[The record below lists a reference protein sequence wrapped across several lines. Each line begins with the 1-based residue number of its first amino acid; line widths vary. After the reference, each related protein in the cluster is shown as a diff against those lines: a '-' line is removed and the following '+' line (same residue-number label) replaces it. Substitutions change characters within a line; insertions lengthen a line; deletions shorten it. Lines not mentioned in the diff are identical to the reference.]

1 MTRLGNQGSSI
12 EDYAR
17 TRFEEL
23 LRDGK
28 LPSLRTLLNRDDFN
42 AEELALELVTL
53 QVEIEAQVKQLR
65 AANEALEAERRK
77 FESIFHGMPVAA
89 LVVELASGLI
99 SMVNHKSHKLFPAR
113 LDGQRNDCALRG
125 LGENRFDQDRISLGL
140 ADCRQGTAAEVK
152 SVTLC
157 DGRPGRF
164 VSCDLSMARLD
175 IGPGSSPAV
184 LVIVQPHDRRL

>member
-1 MTRLGNQGSSI
+1 MTQLGKQGTSI
-12 EDYAR
+12 EEYAR

-53 QVEIEAQVKQLR
+53 QVEIEAQMKQLR

-89 LVVELASGLI
+89 LVVELASGMI
-99 SMVNHKSHKLFPAR
+99 SMVNHKSRKLFPAR
-113 LDGQRNDCALRG
+113 LDGQRNDCALRA

-152 SVTLC
+152 SVSLS
-157 DGRPGRF
+157 DGQPGRYL
-164 VSCDLSMARLD
+164 SSDLKMARLD
-175 IGPGSSPAV
+175 IGPGSSSAV